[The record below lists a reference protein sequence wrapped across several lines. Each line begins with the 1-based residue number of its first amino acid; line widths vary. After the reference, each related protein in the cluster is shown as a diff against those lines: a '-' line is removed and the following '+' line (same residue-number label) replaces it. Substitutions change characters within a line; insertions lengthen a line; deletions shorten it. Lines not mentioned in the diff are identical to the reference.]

1 MPESPL
7 PGARAGRDAQEKA
20 AMKHKVKFVTRRRA
34 PIGAPP
40 GTLVRDEHASP
51 TTIRMMVVEDDRVED
66 VAVASIEQVR
76 AVLGSRRRVWVDV
89 TGLADLELLG
99 QIGEL
104 FALDPLAL
112 EDIANTN
119 QRPKVDTYET
129 HALVVVHM
137 FDGAN
142 VRSKEQFSILFD
154 DRHVVTFQER
164 PGDCLEPVRKR
175 LRGANG
181 RIRQRGAP
189 YLVYALLDTILDAYF
204 PVLEK
209 IGEELEEL
217 EDRITRDPQPA
228 DVGRLHELKRELLVV
243 KRALWPSREM
253 LSAMARE
260 ELGLIPADVQ
270 HYLRDTYDHAIQLI
284 DLVETYRELAMGL
297 LDLYLSSV
305 STRMNEVMK
314 VLTIISTIF
323 IPLGFLAGVWGMNFH
338 ADGPWN
344 MPELGWRYGYPFALL
359 VMVAIAGGLLYLF
372 RRKKWL

>member
-1 MPESPL
+1 
-7 PGARAGRDAQEKA
+7 
-20 AMKHKVKFVTRRRA
+20 MKKSHKVHFVSKRRA

-40 GTLVRDEHASP
+40 GTLVPDERASP
-51 TTIRMMVVEDDRVED
+51 TAIRLTIVEDERVELIEG
-66 VAVASIEQVR
+66 ASLAQVR
-76 AVLGSRRRVWVDV
+76 AALTSDKRVWVDV
-89 TGLADLELLG
+89 IGLADLELLG
-99 QIGEL
+99 AVGEL
-104 FALDPLAL
+104 FSLDPLAL

-137 FDGAN
+137 FDGTS
-142 VRSKEQFSILFD
+142 VQSKEQFSILFD
-154 DRHVVTFQER
+154 QRHVVTFQER
-164 PGDCLEPVRKR
+164 PGDCLDPVRKR
-175 LRGANG
+175 LQGANG
-181 RIRQRGAP
+181 RIRKRGAP

-204 PVLEK
+204 PILER
-209 IGEELEEL
+209 IGEKLEDL
-217 EDRITRDPQPA
+217 EDRITEDPQPS
-228 DVGRLHELKRELLVV
+228 DVSELHTLKRELLVI

-253 LSAMARE
+253 LSAMGRE

-338 ADGPWN
+338 DSPYN

-359 VMVAIAGGLLYLF
+359 VMVVIAGGLLYLF

>member
-1 MPESPL
+1 M
-7 PGARAGRDAQEKA
+7 RD
-20 AMKHKVKFVTRRRA
+20 KVKFVSRRRA

-40 GTLVRDEHASP
+40 GTLVPDERASP
-51 TTIRMMVVEDDRVED
+51 TSMRMMVVEDDRVEY
-66 VAVASIEQVR
+66 VENATLEQVR
-76 AVLGSRRRVWVDV
+76 AALGSRKRVWVDV
-89 TGLADLELLG
+89 IGLADLKLLG
-99 QIGEL
+99 AVGEL
-104 FALDPLAL
+104 FSLDPLAL

-129 HALVVVHM
+129 HALIVVHM
-137 FDGAN
+137 FDG
-142 VRSKEQFSILFD
+142 VDVHSKEQFSILFD
-154 DRHVVTFQER
+154 ERHVVTFQER

-175 LRGANG
+175 LQGANG
-181 RIRQRGAP
+181 RIRKRGAP

-217 EDRITRDPQPA
+217 EDRITRDPQPS
-228 DVGRLHELKRELLVV
+228 DVGRLHTLKRELLVV

-260 ELGLIPADVQ
+260 ELGLIPPDVQ

-338 ADGPWN
+338 DSPWN
-344 MPELGWRYGYPFALL
+344 MPELGWRFGYPAALL
-359 VMVAIAGGLLYLF
+359 VMVVIALGLLYLF

>member
-1 MPESPL
+1 
-7 PGARAGRDAQEKA
+7 
-20 AMKHKVKFVTRRRA
+20 MKDKVKFVSRRRA

-40 GTLVRDEHASP
+40 GTLVPDDRASP
-51 TTIRMMVVEDDRVED
+51 TSIRMMVVEDNRVEH
-66 VAVASIEQVR
+66 VENASIAQVR
-76 AVLGSRRRVWVDV
+76 AALGSRKRVWVDV
-89 TGLADLELLG
+89 IGLADHELLSAV
-99 QIGEL
+99 GEL
-104 FALDPLAL
+104 FSLDPLAL
-112 EDIANTN
+112 EDITNTN
-119 QRPKVDTYET
+119 QRPKVDTYES
-129 HALVVVHM
+129 HALIVVHM
-137 FDGAN
+137 FDGTS

-154 DRHVVTFQER
+154 KRHVVTFQER

-175 LRGANG
+175 LQGANG
-181 RIRQRGAP
+181 RIRKRGAP

-204 PVLEK
+204 PILEK
-209 IGEELEEL
+209 IGEEIEEL
-217 EDRITRDPQPA
+217 EDRITQDPRPE
-228 DVGRLHELKRELLVV
+228 DVGRLHEIKRELLVV

-253 LSAMARE
+253 LSAMSRE

-284 DLVETYRELAMGL
+284 DLVETYRELATGL

-338 ADGPWN
+338 AVSPWN
-344 MPELGWRYGYPFALL
+344 MPELGWRYGYPLALV
-359 VMVAIAGGLLYLF
+359 VMAVIAGGLLYLF